1 MKKTIYYLVLLALW
15 LVELLIF
22 GPLVEDN
29 LVAGLGL
36 LGGMVATLFIW
47 NQIYKQLKLLK
58 RA

>member
-22 GPLVEDN
+22 GPLVENN

-47 NQIYKQLKLLK
+47 NQIYKQLKF
-58 RA
+58 